1 MSTRPNNAQSGFT
14 LIEALVALAL
24 MGLLVS
30 TLLAIT
36 SQWLPNWDRGLH
48 RIQRSEA
55 VSVALDRISAD
66 IAASE
71 FIRPDGQAKSVLF
84 DGSDASITLA
94 RTSLGP
100 NGGRGLDMV
109 RIAET
114 GDGDGAALTRT
125 RATFAPGGAT
135 ARNFAEPVV
144 LLRAPYRVT
153 FAYAGADRVW
163 KPSWRNAE
171 RLPAAV
177 LVTVRDARGGSVLSM
192 SRIAVIHVSAPA
204 DSVCRAADNK
214 CDQQALLTDVTTAR
228 APAPTEQ
235 R

>member
-1 MSTRPNNAQSGFT
+1 MSTRPNGAQSGFT
-14 LIEALVALAL
+14 LIEALVAMAL
-24 MGLLVS
+24 MGLLIS

-48 RIQRSEA
+48 RIQRSES

-84 DGSDASITLA
+84 DGSDTSITLA
-94 RTSLGP
+94 RISLGP

-114 GDGDGAALTRT
+114 GDGDGVALART
-125 RATFAPGGAT
+125 RATFAPGDASS
-135 ARNFAEPVV
+135 RNFGDPVV
-144 LLRAPYRVT
+144 LLQAPYRVS
-153 FAYAGADRVW
+153 FAYAGADRMW

-177 LVTVRDARGGSVLSM
+177 LVTVRDAQSGSALSI

-204 DSVCRAADNK
+204 DSVCSSADNT
-214 CDQQALLTDVTTAR
+214 CDKQALLTDVTTAR
-228 APAPTEQ
+228 ASAPAEQ
-235 R
+235 